1 MTYILSLLYF
11 EKKIAHFCSF
21 SRYCDFMKKLQQ
33 KKIYLYF
40 KNLVTI
46 VSTVWTTITFNAI
59 NKVCSIKTPNIG
71 LFFSFLILCNVTI
84 FPQKDSSKGHSHYEK
99 MPLNVLRCCK
109 VIASLILG
117 RLLLSKNSRVWT
129 RAFIHLDSRILCNST
144 LLQNVLTFQE
154 RVS

>member
-1 MTYILSLLYF
+1 MIFLPAQRFKISLKTIQYNFQYPLSHLHTSPKVYLMFEKMTYLFFASVWHTSYPSSTLK
-11 EKKIAHFCSF
+11 KKIAHFCSF

-84 FPQKDSSKGHSHYEK
+84 FPQKG
-99 MPLNVLRCCK
+99 L
-109 VIASLILG
+109 
-117 RLLLSKNSRVWT
+117 
-129 RAFIHLDSRILCNST
+129 F
-144 LLQNVLTFQE
+144 
-154 RVS
+154 